1 MRLTVLEYGGE
12 APSPPLS
19 MLFNAPGGT
28 IGRGTD
34 NHLVLPDDTR
44 QISRLQAV
52 LQVGEAG
59 AQLKNLSPV
68 CPIEINEKP
77 LAQQEEHPCAPATSS
92 ASAPTCC
99 ARKRPPPHSQRSP
112 RRRPSRWRRSP
123 RLRRR
128 SPRPA
133 RIRFRPRP

>member
-19 MLFNAPGGT
+19 MLFSAPGGT
-28 IGRGTD
+28 IGRGAD

-77 LAQQEEHPCAPATSS
+77 LAQQEEHPLCAGDIVRIGAYLLRAET
-92 ASAPTCC
+92 AA
-99 ARKRPPPHSQRSP
+99 PHSQRSL

-123 RLRRR
+123 RPRRR
-128 SPRPA
+128 CPRPA
-133 RIRFRPRP
+133 RIRPRARP